1 MRTTPNITC
10 LSKYLNHIILDYLNF
25 IDLERISRDILIIG
39 LSLSQSKT
47 TLIIIRSKTFSF
59 FSLAESPQLNLQ
71 ITAYK

>member
-25 IDLERISRDILIIG
+25 IDLERISRDIVIIG

-59 FSLAESPQLNLQ
+59 FPLAESPQLNLQ